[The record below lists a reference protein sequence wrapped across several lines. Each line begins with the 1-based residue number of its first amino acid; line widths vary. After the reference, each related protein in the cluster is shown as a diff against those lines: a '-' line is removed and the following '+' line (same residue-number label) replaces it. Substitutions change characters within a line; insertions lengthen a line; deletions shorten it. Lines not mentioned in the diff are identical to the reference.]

1 MQRLQMNPRWEWGLI
16 SLIKSYLAFSFFYF
30 SKTTLLQ
37 LGLYYCGIMMIMTK
51 MTTTTTK
58 MMMMMVM
65 MMMMIVIIVSR

>member
-1 MQRLQMNPRWEWGLI
+1 MQRLQMNPRREWGLI

-37 LGLYYCGIMMIMTK
+37 LGVNYCGMMMIMTK

-58 MMMMMVM
+58 MMMMM
-65 MMMMIVIIVSR
+65 MIVIIVSR

>member
-1 MQRLQMNPRWEWGLI
+1 MQRLQMNPRREWGLI
-16 SLIKSYLAFSFFYF
+16 SLIISYLAFSFFYF

-37 LGLYYCGIMMIMTK
+37 LGVYYCGIMMIMTK

-58 MMMMMVM
+58 MMMMVMM

>member
-1 MQRLQMNPRWEWGLI
+1 MKRLQMNPRWEWGLI

-37 LGLYYCGIMMIMTK
+37 LGVHYCGIMMIMTK
-51 MTTTTTK
+51 MTTTTTTTK

-65 MMMMIVIIVSR
+65 MIIIIVSR

>member
-1 MQRLQMNPRWEWGLI
+1 MQRLQMNPRWEWDLI
-16 SLIKSYLAFSFFYF
+16 SLIKSYLAFSFFNF
-30 SKTTLLQ
+30 SYTTLLK
-37 LGLYYCGIMMIMTK
+37 LGVYYCVIMMIMTK